1 MTINENANIKERG
14 EIMLK
19 IFLAS
24 HGCLASG
31 MKSSLDILLGNSDKV
46 TVFDAYI
53 NQDSVQEHVDAF
65 FQEVKEDDEVLML
78 SDLYG
83 GSVNQVM
90 FLYLDKPNTRL
101 VAGVNLAFVLEVA
114 NRETITNS
122 ELDEIVEMS
131 RQMLVVVKP
140 EEVEEQSDFF

>member
-1 MTINENANIKERG
+1 MTINENANTKERG

>member
-1 MTINENANIKERG
+1 
-14 EIMLK
+14 MLK